1 MFVIIHELFNVIS
14 DNVDILGTVGML
26 DHPSIVVEHWSRNTG
41 YNLYYNVE

>member
-26 DHPSIVVEHWSRNTG
+26 DHPSIVVEHEIYHGILVIICTIM
-41 YNLYYNVE
+41 